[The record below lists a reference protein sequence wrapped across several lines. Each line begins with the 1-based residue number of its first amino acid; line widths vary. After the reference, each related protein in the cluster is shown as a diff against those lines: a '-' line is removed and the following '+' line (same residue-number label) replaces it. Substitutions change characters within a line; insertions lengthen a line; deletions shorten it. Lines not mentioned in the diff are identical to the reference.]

1 MRSPARQP
9 LVHVSAMTQAGRR
22 AGAAG
27 CVLLHGGGFG
37 RMRDGG
43 GFGRSAAGL
52 VRSGWAWGLVLRCPG
67 PTGCG
72 EPPRPLPTM
81 CRRAQAQLRVPSAQ
95 VRARRP
101 RDGERLRSCAAG
113 CAQGAAERRPPRYPG
128 TARAARRR
136 IARRRIARRGG
147 GRRRLAV
154 GSARA
159 GPRAAQRRLFA
170 NVQWFCLPIGHRPMR
185 RSRWGRFARTGL
197 APRPRS
203 GPPLRLARLA
213 ELSSIF
219 ATATPAS
226 TRPW

>member
-1 MRSPARQP
+1 MP
-9 LVHVSAMTQAGRR
+9 QAGRK

-43 GFGRSAAGL
+43 GFGWSAAGL
-52 VRSGWAWGLVLRCPG
+52 VRSGWAWGLVRRCPG

-72 EPPRPLPTM
+72 EPPRPRLGSCCVLPTV
-81 CRRAQAQLRVPSAQ
+81 CRGAQAPLRFPSAQ

-101 RDGERLRSCAAG
+101 RDGERLQSCAAG
-113 CAQGAAERRPPRYPG
+113 CAQGRPPRYPG
-128 TARAARRR
+128 SARRR

-159 GPRAAQRRLFA
+159 GPRAAQGRLFA

-185 RSRWGRFARTGL
+185 RSRWGRRLRRGL
-197 APRPRS
+197 ASRPRP
-203 GPPLRLARLA
+203 GPPRRLARLA
-213 ELSSIF
+213 ELLSIF